1 MEYWIV
7 FRSSD
12 GAELYRGVTPE
23 PGTAALQQLP
33 DDTDIVI
40 VPREA
45 VMVAPAD
52 LGAVANFL
60 CAQIDAQAEAI
71 RSRFLTAGEGQA
83 LTYLAK
89 QQEAQ
94 ALALDPQAP
103 AVILRAEA
111 AALGVP
117 VEQVATQIRTAAGTW
132 TAAMAA
138 IEAIRRLAKK
148 QITEAENLSAMKLAA
163 TVDWSPVDAIA
174 NP

>member
-12 GAELYRGVTPE
+12 GAELYRGAAPE
-23 PGTAALQQLP
+23 DGTAAQQQLP
-33 DDTDIVI
+33 GDADFLI
-40 VPREA
+40 VPAEA
-45 VMVAPAD
+45 VMVLPTD
-52 LGAVANFL
+52 VQAVATFL
-60 CAQIDAQAEAI
+60 CAKIDAQAEAI
-71 RSRFLTAGEGQA
+71 RARFLTGGEGQA

-111 AALGVP
+111 AALGMS
-117 VEQVATQIRTAAGTW
+117 VEQVAAEIRTAANTW
-132 TAAMAA
+132 TAAIAA

-148 QITEAENLSAMKLAA
+148 QITEAENLSAMKSAA
-163 TVDWSPVDAIA
+163 TVDWSPIDAVA